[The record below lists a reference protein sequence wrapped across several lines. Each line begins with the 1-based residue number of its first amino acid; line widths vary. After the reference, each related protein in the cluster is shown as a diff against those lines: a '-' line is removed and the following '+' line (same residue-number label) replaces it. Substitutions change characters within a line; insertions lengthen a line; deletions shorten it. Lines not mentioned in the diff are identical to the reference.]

1 MKVGVTLP
9 QFRHEGDSAVAAG
22 VRAEELGLD
31 GVFVFDHL
39 WPIGSPDRP
48 IIAALPL
55 LGALAA
61 ETDQLQIGTL
71 VARVGL
77 VPDEVLIDQ
86 LVGVSRLTG
95 GRLIAGLGT
104 GDHLSAQE
112 NLAYGVAY
120 PPAAERRDSL
130 ERCGA
135 ALMSEGIPV
144 WVGAGPRPAFLTRE
158 VAVRLGAAVNI
169 WQEKGE
175 PVLAPDP
182 VVELTWAGPLR
193 GGQSEIDSSLTRLS
207 DAGATW
213 VVCAWPDSLDAIAQ
227 AKDRLAA

>member
-1 MKVGVTLP
+1 MKIGVTLP
-9 QFRHEGDSAVAAG
+9 QFREEAEPAVAAA
-22 VRAEELGLD
+22 VRAEQLGLD

-39 WPIGSPDRP
+39 WPIGRPDRP

-61 ETDQLQIGTL
+61 ETGRLSIGTL

-77 VPDEVLIDQ
+77 VPDEVLVDQ
-86 LVGVSRLTG
+86 LLGVSRLSG

-120 PPAAERRDSL
+120 PPAEERRDSL
-130 ERCGA
+130 DRCGS
-135 ALMSEGIPV
+135 ALMDEGIPV

-158 VAVRLGAAVNI
+158 VAVRLGAALNI
-169 WQEKGE
+169 WQERGE

-193 GGQSEIDSSLTRLS
+193 GGPAEIDRSLAQLAE
-207 DAGATW
+207 AGASW
-213 VVCAWPDSLDAIAQ
+213 VVCAWPDSLEVIAE
-227 AKDRLAA
+227 AKGRLAG

>member
-1 MKVGVTLP
+1 MKIGVTLP
-9 QFRHEGDSAVAAG
+9 QFREEGDSAVAAA

-61 ETDQLQIGTL
+61 ETGRVRIGTL

-77 VPDEVLIDQ
+77 VPDEILVEQ
-86 LVGVSRLTG
+86 LSGVSRLSA

-120 PPAAERRDSL
+120 PSAAERRASL
-130 ERCGA
+130 ERCGSV
-135 ALMSEGIPV
+135 LMEEGIPV
-144 WVGAGPRPAFLTRE
+144 WVGAGPHPHFLTRE

-175 PVLAPDP
+175 PFLAPDP
-182 VVELTWAGPLR
+182 LLELTWAGPLR
-193 GGQSEIDSSLTRLS
+193 GGADQIDASLRRLAE
-207 DAGATW
+207 AGATW
-213 VVCAWPDSLDAIAQ
+213 VVCAWPDSLDVIAR
-227 AKDRLAA
+227 ARDRLQT

>member
-1 MKVGVTLP
+1 MKLGVTLP
-9 QFRHEGDSAVAAG
+9 QFREEGDSAVAAA

-39 WPIGSPDRP
+39 WPIGTPDRP

-61 ETDQLQIGTL
+61 ETDRVRIGTL

-86 LVGVSRLTG
+86 LSGVSRLSG

-130 ERCGA
+130 ERCGS
-135 ALMSEGIPV
+135 ALMGEGIPV

-169 WQEKGE
+169 WQENGE
-175 PVLAPDP
+175 PALAPDP

-193 GGQSEIDSSLTRLS
+193 GGRSGIDSSLARLAE
-207 DAGATW
+207 AGASW
-213 VVCAWPDSLDAIAQ
+213 VVCAWPDSLDAIAE
-227 AKDRLAA
+227 AKDRLTA